1 MVASLPLVLLKI
13 LRSLALLQAKE
24 RHIERPRIY
33 VDDGKLG
40 SNWFPAKCVN
50 RLLDLN
56 SVARD
61 LFITHMED
69 LEVVVH
75 TSVLD
80 ALVLQDLLV
89 PVHLHAE
96 LLPSLL
102 QCILQS
108 ATLNKF
114 LTHNSFLNG
123 ISTRTTLGATSLSS
137 AT

>member
-96 LLPSLL
+96 VLPALL